1 MTVQWNVAVVP
12 SMMVWF
18 TGVVTKLGGTAKKR
32 IASFCLCCKI
42 NMTLTERPV
51 SRGQKAFKSNQLLTL
66 NIKMCACAH
75 SRI

>member
-1 MTVQWNVAVVP
+1 MAVQWNVAVVP

-42 NMTLTERPV
+42 NTTLTERPV

-66 NIKMCACAH
+66 NI
-75 SRI
+75 

>member
-32 IASFCLCCKI
+32 IVGFGLWCKI

-66 NIKMCACAH
+66 NIKMRTCARG
-75 SRI
+75 RI

>member
-1 MTVQWNVAVVP
+1 MAVQWNVAVVP

-42 NMTLTERPV
+42 NI
-51 SRGQKAFKSNQLLTL
+51 NDL
-66 NIKMCACAH
+66 NGEA
-75 SRI
+75 S

>member
-1 MTVQWNVAVVP
+1 MAVQWNVAVVP

-18 TGVVTKLGGTAKKR
+18 TGVVTKLGGTAKKH

-51 SRGQKAFKSNQLLTL
+51 SCGKKSFQ
-66 NIKMCACAH
+66 IKPATYIEH
-75 SRI
+75 LDVRWRSQ